1 MRWPPSL
8 HHWLGMFLAGTLITA
23 TGNFVAWA
31 RDAHVPHEFQ
41 RTHPCPSTGKTT
53 GAYPGYVRDHVVLLC
68 KGRPD
73 TVDSMQWQ
81 TILDAK
87 AKDKWECR

>member
-1 MRWPPSL
+1 MRRPPSL

-53 GAYPGYVRDHVVLLC
+53 GAYPGYVRDHVVPLGRSRQPEQQAMADQGYRQG
-68 KGRPD
+68 KG
-73 TVDSMQWQ
+73 
-81 TILDAK
+81 
-87 AKDKWECR
+87 